1 MGPPKIFL
9 SFFFFFLFIG
19 LASSSCTEGPSP
31 DVPITYLS
39 TSKGA
44 DFCSWNRVQVHYCDG
59 SSFTGD
65 VEEVNS
71 TTNLSYRGGR
81 IFNGIMDDLL
91 AKGMAN
97 ATNAILSGGSAGGL
111 AVILHC
117 DRFTSRLS
125 PSARVKCLSDS
136 AYFLHDSP
144 SLRGM
149 WVTSCITHGLI
160 DRSWTSPKL
169 MPISCNKT
177 YSQVFADWFYD
188 RSAVQVI
195 DSSSDAKNCSEFGIN
210 M

>member
-1 MGPPKIFL
+1 MNN
-9 SFFFFFLFIG
+9 
-19 LASSSCTEGPSP
+19 
-31 DVPITYLS
+31 VV
-39 TSKGA
+39 

-136 AYFLHDSP
+136 AYFLH
-144 SLRGM
+144 
-149 WVTSCITHGLI
+149 
-160 DRSWTSPKL
+160 
-169 MPISCNKT
+169 
-177 YSQVFADWFYD
+177 
-188 RSAVQVI
+188 
-195 DSSSDAKNCSEFGIN
+195 E
-210 M
+210 